1 MVVRRR
7 TLLAP
12 RDAYTRAA
20 PFGYSVMM
28 CFTCHG
34 GIAHLRLP
42 CLRVCAFA
50 RVWARACLCGFACVC
65 LFAHLPKPAA
75 ALRGRMVFAGRPI
88 VGVSPSEGD
97 LCLLPLT

>member
-50 RVWARACLCGFACVC
+50 RCACVR
-65 LFAHLPKPAA
+65 A
-75 ALRGRMVFAGRPI
+75 RVF
-88 VGVSPSEGD
+88 
-97 LCLLPLT
+97 LCVFVRA